1 MDRFKAVNDSYGH
14 LVGDKALE
22 SISAAV
28 QACLRESDI
37 LVRYGGDEFLLV
49 MPQLRPEGLPLVM
62 DRIQEAVP
70 PGDPAVHQR
79 GRCVRRAPAAGGH
92 PAGR

>member
-1 MDRFKAVNDSYGH
+1 MNDSYGH

-37 LVRYGGDEFLLV
+37 LVRYGGDEFLLL
-49 MPQLRPEGLPLVM
+49 MPQLRPEGC
-62 DRIQEAVP
+62 RW
-70 PGDPAVHQR
+70 
-79 GRCVRRAPAAGGH
+79 
-92 PAGR
+92 

>member
-1 MDRFKAVNDSYGH
+1 MYKRQSYGH

-49 MPQLRPEGLPLVM
+49 NTLAEMQFSHRPALFHTCLLYTS
-62 DRIQEAVP
+62 
-70 PGDPAVHQR
+70 
-79 GRCVRRAPAAGGH
+79 RCV
-92 PAGR
+92 